1 MSTSQQLPAVENREG
16 DTTSSEGVWSAKYRQ
31 LTLGLILIILGPA
44 FETLSV
50 ATILP
55 KIVADL
61 GGLSFYG
68 WSFSAYMLATL
79 VGLILAGDEADQ
91 RGPAL
96 PFMIGVVS
104 FVIGLILA
112 STALSMAIFVL
123 SRAVQG
129 FGAGI
134 LVSVIYACVGQGY
147 PERLKPQMVAIL
159 ASAWVVPGLIG
170 PALAGII
177 SDIFGWRWVFLGL
190 VFILPLG
197 IGLVF
202 PALRKLTLAKKVR
215 AARKFDVH
223 RLLATA
229 GLVAGAGMTLTGL
242 QVQSVPLALVLL
254 LCGLAIGI
262 PSLRFVLPTG
272 TLRVKAGL
280 PAAIVTIGLLSIAFF
295 GAEAFLPLTLISI
308 RGQNTII
315 AGIALTAATL
325 SWTAGSWLQAHL
337 APKQGRRLLVLIG
350 LLIITVGIA
359 GIALILI
366 PAIPALVAI
375 VAWGVGGLG
384 MGLAYSTI
392 SLVVLETAPKDQ
404 VGSASASMELSSVLG
419 TALGTGLGGVII
431 AFAAGSGRSQSWGIA
446 VIDILVITFIGLA
459 CLAAIRLPGR
469 TPQNSA

>member
-1 MSTSQQLPAVENREG
+1 MLRSQPLPTVKNREE
-16 DTTSSEGVWSAKYRQ
+16 DANSSEGVLSANYRQ

-44 FETLSV
+44 FETLAV

-61 GGLSFYG
+61 GGLSLYG

-96 PFMIGVVS
+96 PFMVGVVA
-104 FVIGLILA
+104 FVLGLILA
-112 STALSMAIFVL
+112 GTAPSMIVFVL

-147 PERLKPQMVAIL
+147 PEQLKPRMVAML

-177 SDIFGWRWVFLGL
+177 SDFFGWRWVFLGL

-197 IGLVF
+197 VGLVF
-202 PALRKLTLAKKVR
+202 PALNKLTHLKKKR
-215 AARKFDVH
+215 EARTFDVH
-223 RLLATA
+223 RFLATA
-229 GLVAGAGMTLTGL
+229 GLVVGAGMTLTGL
-242 QVQSVPLALVLL
+242 QVQLVPLALVLL
-254 LCGLAIGI
+254 LSGLAIGI
-262 PSLRFVLPTG
+262 PSLRYVLPPG

-280 PAAIVTIGLLSIAFF
+280 PAAIVTIGLLSLAFF
-295 GAEAFLPLTLISI
+295 GGEAFLPLTLISI

-325 SWTAGSWLQAHL
+325 SWTAGSWLLAHF
-337 APKQGRRLLVLIG
+337 APKRGRRMLVLSG
-350 LLIITVGIA
+350 LLIVAIGIA
-359 GIALILI
+359 GIAII
-366 PAIPALVAI
+366 
-375 VAWGVGGLG
+375 AWGVGGLG

-419 TALGTGLGGVII
+419 TALGTGLGGAII
-431 AFAAGSGRSQSWGIA
+431 AFAAGTGRSQSWGVA
-446 VIDILVITFIGLA
+446 VIDILVIAFIGLA
-459 CLAAIRLPGR
+459 CLAATRLPGKLSR
-469 TPQNSA
+469 NLG